1 MKDKFSTKE
10 YFEKLDKYWRAA
22 NYLSAAQL
30 YLLNNPLMRDHEL
43 CMDDIKKNW
52 LGTGEQFLDKTLFMP
67 TATA

>member
-22 NYLSAAQL
+22 NYLSVAQL

-43 CMDDIKKNW
+43 CMDDIKKK
-52 LGTGEQFLDKTLFMP
+52 LGERIKFLR
-67 TATA
+67 

>member
-30 YLLNNPLMRDHEL
+30 YLLKNPLMRDHEL
-43 CMDDIKKNW
+43 CMDDIKK
-52 LGTGEQFLDKTLFMP
+52 K
-67 TATA
+67 